1 MIKRV
6 SWIPTF
12 INLNCINKQKR
23 EVHIQARKPLKRE
36 IVPFKVPERL
46 SEEGEKRIA
55 KCETLYSKNSHKH
68 LKGGGRRILQGEDSK
83 VKTQKID
90 QIQF

>member
-1 MIKRV
+1 MDSNFYQPK
-6 SWIPTF
+6 
-12 INLNCINKQKR
+12 LHKQSKTLS
-23 EVHIQARKPLKRE
+23 AYSSSKPLKRE